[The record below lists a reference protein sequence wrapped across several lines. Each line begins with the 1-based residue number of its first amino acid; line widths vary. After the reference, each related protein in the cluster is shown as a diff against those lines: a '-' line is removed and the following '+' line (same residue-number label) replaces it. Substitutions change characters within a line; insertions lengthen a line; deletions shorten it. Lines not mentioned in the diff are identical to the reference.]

1 MATTNFI
8 AAIELS
14 SSKIAGIAGKRNSD
28 GSIQVLAM
36 AREDASQFVR
46 KGIIFNIDMAA
57 HALTSIVEKLEAL
70 LGNPIAKV
78 YVGING
84 QSLRTVK
91 NSVSQTLEEGSIIS
105 AELIDTLQDENRS
118 NTLTDLTILE
128 VAPQEYK
135 IDNRLEANPIG
146 VVGQHITGQYLN
158 LAARTALKQN
168 LERSLE
174 QAHIEFADILIA
186 PLALANG
193 VLSENEMRSGC
204 ALVDFGADTT
214 TVSVYKNN
222 ILRYLGVL
230 PLGSRNITRD
240 LTTLQMEEKDAEELK
255 LQYGNALYEEEESEN
270 QATCTLEDG
279 RKIEIQK
286 LNAIVEARA
295 EEILAN
301 VWNMIQLSGYEGK
314 LFAGVIF
321 TGGGANLKNLEEAF
335 KKLSRTEKVK
345 TAKFIHE
352 TVHGYND
359 ALKKDGSY
367 NTLLSLLLAGKE
379 NCCKAIEQKPV
390 VAEETIDI
398 FKDDEE
404 LKRQEEENR
413 RKLQEEEKR
422 RREEEKRK
430 KEEEKRRKAEEKK
443 NKPNPLMSLFK
454 KIGDEFFDDDEDK
467 M

>member
-1 MATTNFI
+1 
-8 AAIELS
+8 
-14 SSKIAGIAGKRNSD
+14 
-28 GSIQVLAM
+28 M